1 MCHQHRP
8 QSINTP
14 AQEKES
20 HIRLSASI
28 PYSLN
33 HLIEL
38 VRLETGNDKVEIIR
52 QILWQYFRTY
62 RTDLLPAELENE
74 TAKSPA

>member
-8 QSINTP
+8 QSINT
-14 AQEKES
+14 AVQEKEA
-20 HIRLSASI
+20 HIRLSVSI

-33 HLIEL
+33 HPIEL

-52 QILWQYFRTY
+52 QILWQYFHSY
-62 RTDLLPAELENE
+62 RPDLIQKEA
-74 TAKSPA
+74 A